1 MSFPNINKLNMQTTQ
16 PNKNQSLEAK
26 NPKESKRK
34 ISGRELLDL
43 PCNYTISSKSSS
55 RGINVSV
62 EDLFNLQFY
71 DATTLSDGSKLIRP
85 VCLSL
90 GKVDITPTEN
100 FKEYK
105 MTIYPQYYSNKEKK
119 SERTITEEELLG
131 NKFLYKGNIR
141 KATKEELKELKKQ
154 GKSNLKYVISYI
166 DKDDV
171 PHKKAV
177 SESGCL
183 RIFQENLLYM

>member
-1 MSFPNINKLNMQTTQ
+1 MSFPTINRLNMQTTQ
-16 PNKNQSLEAK
+16 PNKNQSLEVK

-85 VCLSL
+85 ICLSL
-90 GKVDITPTEN
+90 GKVDIKPTEN
-100 FKEYK
+100 PKKYK
-105 MTIYPQYYSNKEKK
+105 MTIYPQYYSNGDKKLEK
-119 SERTITEEELLG
+119 TITEEELLE
-131 NKFLYKGNIR
+131 NKFLYKGRIR
-141 KATKEELKELKKQ
+141 KASKKELDELKSK
-154 GKSNLKYVISYI
+154 GKPNLKYVITYI
-166 DKDDV
+166 DKDDI
-171 PHKKAV
+171 PQKKAV
-177 SESGCL
+177 SEKGCL
-183 RIFQENLLYM
+183 KILQENFLYM

>member
-131 NKFLYKGNIR
+131 NKFLYKGRIR
-141 KATKEELKELKKQ
+141 KATKEFATNMR
-154 GKSNLKYVISYI
+154 S
-166 DKDDV
+166 
-171 PHKKAV
+171 
-177 SESGCL
+177 L
-183 RIFQENLLYM
+183 RYLFGTK